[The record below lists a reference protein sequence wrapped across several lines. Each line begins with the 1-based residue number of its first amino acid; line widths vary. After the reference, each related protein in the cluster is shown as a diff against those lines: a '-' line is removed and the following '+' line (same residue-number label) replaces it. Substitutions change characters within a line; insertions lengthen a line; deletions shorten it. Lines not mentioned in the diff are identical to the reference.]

1 MDMLEGVKISQM
13 GAVSTLSG
21 DESVPFARDGKNG
34 RFAVRLLLNEIR
46 SKVDADVYNSFVSR
60 TEQALGGKVD
70 AVVGMGLSQENFTSA
85 LKETLEDLASAG
97 TAEAIAALETAVREI
112 TSLIESDSDGAINRF
127 NEIVSFLA
135 GVSDSDSLDGLLADI
150 SAQIVNVRKAL
161 EGKVAEVAVG
171 LAAVETDLGN
181 KVSKETGKG
190 LSSNDFTTEEKTKL
204 AELPEGSELSNV
216 KSEDPMAGW
225 ELAEMP
231 PYRRLWVEQWS
242 ALNGLTSDVAWYYDE
257 STGLFGYRFK
267 NVKADEQDVLAY
279 QYDDITPQEAIVM
292 LNAIQPSVV
301 CYDMFR
307 GVKRVNI
314 PPLGYQT
321 GSGPII
327 NVLEKRIVVASSI
340 EVLFLGWAGARMVKT
355 STGITIDQA
364 NSLRAIIGTLSTVD
378 KSAPVYI
385 ASAAP
390 HLEWLMLHAVST
402 NLYLQGAPRLSL
414 ASFRYMVARAANTT
428 PITIMVHPDVYAK
441 LTDVGNAEWYKV
453 LTDASARNISFATV

>member
-1 MDMLEGVKISQM
+1 
-13 GAVSTLSG
+13 
-21 DESVPFARDGKNG
+21 
-34 RFAVRLLLNEIR
+34 
-46 SKVDADVYNSFVSR
+46 
-60 TEQALGGKVD
+60 
-70 AVVGMGLSQENFTSA
+70 
-85 LKETLEDLASAG
+85 
-97 TAEAIAALETAVREI
+97 
-112 TSLIESDSDGAINRF
+112 
-127 NEIVSFLA
+127 
-135 GVSDSDSLDGLLADI
+135 
-150 SAQIVNVRKAL
+150 
-161 EGKVAEVAVG
+161 
-171 LAAVETDLGN
+171 
-181 KVSKETGKG
+181 
-190 LSSNDFTTEEKTKL
+190 
-204 AELPEGSELSNV
+204 
-216 KSEDPMAGW
+216 
-225 ELAEMP
+225 
-231 PYRRLWVEQWS
+231 
-242 ALNGLTSDVAWYYDE
+242 
-257 STGLFGYRFK
+257 
-267 NVKADEQDVLAY
+267 
-279 QYDDITPQEAIVM
+279 
-292 LNAIQPSVV
+292 
-301 CYDMFR
+301 MFR